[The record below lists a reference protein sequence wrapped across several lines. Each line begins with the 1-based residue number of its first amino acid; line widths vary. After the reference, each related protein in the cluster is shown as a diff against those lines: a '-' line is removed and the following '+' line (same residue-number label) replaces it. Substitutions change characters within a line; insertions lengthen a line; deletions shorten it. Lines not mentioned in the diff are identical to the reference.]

1 MWFSQEPLYRKTDKP
16 TPNGGTGDV
25 FSTEAVA
32 DIDLLEHQESCG
44 EYRQPECGTSREVLQ
59 VIGVWEGFTSVMMML
74 FALCLA

>member
-1 MWFSQEPLYRKTDKP
+1 MS
-16 TPNGGTGDV
+16 
-25 FSTEAVA
+25 STEAVA

-59 VIGVWEGFTSVMMML
+59 VIGVWEGFPSVMMAL